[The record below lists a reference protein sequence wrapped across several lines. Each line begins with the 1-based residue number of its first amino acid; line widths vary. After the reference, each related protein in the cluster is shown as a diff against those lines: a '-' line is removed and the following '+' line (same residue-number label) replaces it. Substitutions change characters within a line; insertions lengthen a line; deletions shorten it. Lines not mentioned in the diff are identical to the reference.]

1 MNIVDA
7 SGWIEYFL
15 DTPRADLFAPVI
27 ENTSELLVTS
37 INLYE
42 VHRVLSRK
50 LPNHLRDTCLSLMRR
65 ATVIDFTD
73 ARAIEAADLSIK
85 HQLAMADAAMYAMAL
100 AHQATLWTQDANYQG
115 LVSVKY
121 LSKWSEIFHHCTRST
136 YRANRQTSTD
146 YFTKACDVGLH
157 IVFCLRATLANTEA
171 SNHFVKNKQGPGL
184 IACCT
189 KTF

>member
-15 DTPRADLFAPVI
+15 DTPRANLFAPVI

-50 LPNHLRDTCLSLMRR
+50 LPDHLRDICLNLMRR

-73 ARAIEAADLSIK
+73 ARAIAAADLSIK

-100 AHQATLWTQDANYQG
+100 EHQATLWTQDADYQG
-115 LVSVKY
+115 LLGVHYVAK
-121 LSKWSEIFHHCTRST
+121 
-136 YRANRQTSTD
+136 
-146 YFTKACDVGLH
+146 
-157 IVFCLRATLANTEA
+157 
-171 SNHFVKNKQGPGL
+171 P
-184 IACCT
+184 
-189 KTF
+189 

>member
-15 DTPRADLFAPVI
+15 DTPMANLFAPVI

-50 LPNHLRDTCLSLMRR
+50 LPDHLRDICLNLMRR

-73 ARAIEAADLSIK
+73 ARAIAAADLSIK

-100 AHQATLWTQDANYQG
+100 EHQATLWTQDADYQG
-115 LVSVKY
+115 LLGVHYVAK
-121 LSKWSEIFHHCTRST
+121 
-136 YRANRQTSTD
+136 
-146 YFTKACDVGLH
+146 
-157 IVFCLRATLANTEA
+157 
-171 SNHFVKNKQGPGL
+171 P
-184 IACCT
+184 
-189 KTF
+189 